1 MIIGKVY
8 NNFNISNGTDLAIGF
23 TSSAVAVL
31 LFGTNFVPV
40 KKYDTGDGKLVYIF
54 TYLVFVGVS
63 ILVVFGVFVLFCFAS
78 CNHIL
83 LAHIIVSINRFII
96 SSQISSMEH
105 VSIFSVPVRV

>member
-54 TYLVFVGVS
+54 KYLVFVGVS
-63 ILVVFGVFVLFCFAS
+63 ILVVFGVFVLFCFV
-78 CNHIL
+78 L
-83 LAHIIVSINRFII
+83 LVCFLRKEEYKI
-96 SSQISSMEH
+96 STSGLTSYCFLALFNNMNNCTL
-105 VSIFSVPVRV
+105 